1 MKRSQFTVRH
11 MVYCAISAALITICA
26 WICVPVLQV
35 SFTMQTFAVFF
46 VLSLLGGRCCFLS
59 VLLYL
64 LLGAVG
70 LPVFSG
76 FQGGAGVLLG
86 VTGGYIWGFLVAAF
100 VYWIVTALFG
110 EKLSIRL
117 LASVLGML
125 LCYACGTAWYQTV
138 YANNSLWAVLGTCVL
153 PYLLPDGM
161 KIALA
166 LYLAGRIKKA
176 IPKLL

>member
-46 VLSLLGGRCCFLS
+46 VLSLLGGRCGFLS

-86 VTGGYIWGFLVAAF
+86 VTGGYIWGFLTAAF

-110 EKLSIRL
+110 KKLSIRL

-125 LCYACGTAWYQTV
+125 LCYTCGTAWYQTV
-138 YANNSLWAVLGTCVL
+138 YVNNSLWAVLGTCVF
-153 PYLLPDGM
+153 PYLLPDAV
-161 KIALA
+161 KITLA

>member
-1 MKRSQFTVRH
+1 MKRTHLTVRD
-11 MVYCAISAALITICA
+11 MVNCAISAALITICA
-26 WICVPVLQV
+26 WICVPVLQI

-46 VLSLLGGRCCFLS
+46 VFSLLGGRCGVLS

-86 VTGGYIWGFLVAAF
+86 VTGGYIWGFLAAALL
-100 VYWIVTALFG
+100 YWVVTALFG
-110 EKLSIRL
+110 EKLPVRL
-117 LASVLGML
+117 LASVFGML
-125 LCYACGTAWYQTV
+125 LCYGCGTVWYQAA
-138 YANNSLWAVLGTCVL
+138 YAQNSLWAVIGTCVA
-153 PYLLPDGM
+153 PYLLPDAV

-166 LYLAGRIKKA
+166 ITLADRIKKA
-176 IPKLL
+176 MPQRF

>member
-46 VLSLLGGRCCFLS
+46 VLSLLGGRCGFLS

-76 FQGGAGVLLG
+76 FQGGVGILLG
-86 VTGGYIWGFLVAAF
+86 VTGGYIWGFLAAAL
-100 VYWIVTALFG
+100 VYWVITALFG
-110 EKLSIRL
+110 QKLPIRL
-117 LASVLGML
+117 LSSVLGML
-125 LCYACGTAWYQTV
+125 VCYACGSVWYQTI
-138 YANNSLWAVLGTCVL
+138 YAQNSLWAVIITCVV
-153 PYLLPDGM
+153 PYLLPDAV

-166 LYLAGRIKKA
+166 MYLADRIKKTM
-176 IPKLL
+176 PKLP

>member
-1 MKRSQFTVRH
+1 MKHSQFTVRD

-35 SFTMQTFAVFF
+35 SFTMQTFAIFF
-46 VLSLLGGRCCFLS
+46 IFSLLGGRCGFLS

-76 FQGGAGVLLG
+76 FQGGIGILLG
-86 VTGGYIWGFLVAAF
+86 ATGGYIWGFLAAALL
-100 VYWIVTALFG
+100 YWIITALFG
-110 EKLSIRL
+110 DKISVRL
-117 LASVLGML
+117 LSSVLGMM
-125 LCYACGTAWYQTV
+125 LCYGCGTAWYQGIF
-138 YANNSLWAVLGTCVL
+138 AHNSLWAVFGTCVV
-153 PYLLPDGM
+153 PYLLPDAV

-166 LYLAGRIKKA
+166 LYLADRIKKA
-176 IPKLL
+176 LPKRV

>member
-1 MKRSQFTVRH
+1 MKRSQFTVRD
-11 MVYCAISAALITICA
+11 MVNCAISAALITICA

-46 VLSLLGGRCCFLS
+46 ILSLLGGRCGFLS

-76 FQGGAGVLLG
+76 FQGGIGALLG
-86 VTGGYIWGFLVAAF
+86 VTGGYIWGFLAAALI
-100 VYWIVTALFG
+100 YWIVSALLG
-110 EKLSIRL
+110 DRL
-117 LASVLGML
+117 TVRLPASVLGMI
-125 LCYACGTAWYQTV
+125 LCYACGTAWYQHA
-138 YANNSLWAVLGTCVL
+138 YAQNSLWTVIATCVV
-153 PYLLPDGM
+153 PYILSDAV

-166 LYLAGRIKKA
+166 LYLADRIKKA
-176 IPKLL
+176 LPKHP